1 MPMQVFFAEF
11 LCYATVIE
19 QRPLE
24 NVPTE
29 LPRILRSAI
38 GQKRIPA
45 GKKA

>member
-1 MPMQVFFAEF
+1 MPLQVFFAEF

-19 QRPLE
+19 QRLLE
-24 NVPTE
+24 NVLTE
-29 LPRILRSAI
+29 LPRVLQSAI